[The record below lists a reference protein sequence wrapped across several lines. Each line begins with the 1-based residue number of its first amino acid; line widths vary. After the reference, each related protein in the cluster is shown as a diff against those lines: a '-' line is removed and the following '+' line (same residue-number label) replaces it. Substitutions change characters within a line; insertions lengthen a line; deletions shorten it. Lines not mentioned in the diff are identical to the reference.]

1 MDYTY
6 KMEHYQEN
14 FLKKSNIIISL
25 TYFNLL
31 VLVNLKYYYK
41 H

>member
-14 FLKKSNIIISL
+14 FLKKFNIIISL

-31 VLVNLKYYYK
+31 VLVNLKYYYI